1 MGNHGIWKF
10 VGGGGEGGGGG
21 RGGGRGGGG
30 GGQRNWIIDNCF
42 YTVSDS
48 SCLTFSVVSA
58 LG

>member
-10 VGGGGEGGGGG
+10 VGGGVALNCRKGG
-21 RGGGRGGGG
+21 GGGG

-48 SCLTFSVVSA
+48 FCLTFSVVST

>member
-21 RGGGRGGGG
+21 
-30 GGQRNWIIDNCF
+30 GQRNWIIDNCF
-42 YTVSDS
+42 YTVSFS
-48 SCLTFSVVSA
+48 SCLTFSVVST